1 MEDHQLIEQEEKRP
15 TFLLVLCILSFVSIG
30 FGFLGNLSGLF
41 SGPLPSDEL
50 EKIMASSLKMVTA
63 LQDSGNTDVSNLLE
77 KAIRTQ
83 EYINLNFYQHTIITL
98 LSLLVGFIGVFLMFN
113 KSKKGFHYYILYN
126 ILSILLVYVSV
137 PVSEVPT
144 FMVMTNLFICALFV
158 YLYSRNLFWMK

>member
-1 MEDHQLIEQEEKRP
+1 MEDHQLMEQEDKRP

-30 FGFLGNLSGLF
+30 FSFLGNISALF
-41 SGPLPSDEL
+41 SGPIPADEL

-98 LSLLVGFIGVFLMFN
+98 LSLIVGFIGVFLMFN
-113 KSKKGFHYYILYN
+113 KSKRGLHYYILYN
-126 ILSILLVYVSV
+126 IITVLLIYVSV
-137 PVSEVPT
+137 PLSEVPT
-144 FMVMTNLFICALFV
+144 FMVMTNLFICVLFV
-158 YLYSRNLFWMK
+158 YLYSRNLHWMK